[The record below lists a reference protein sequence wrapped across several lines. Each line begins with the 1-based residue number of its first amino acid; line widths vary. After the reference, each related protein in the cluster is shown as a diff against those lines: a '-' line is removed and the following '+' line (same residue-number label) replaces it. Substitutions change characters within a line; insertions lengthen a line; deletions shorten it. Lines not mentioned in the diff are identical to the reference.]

1 MDRVWGYQRRYSVW
15 SVHWCNI
22 SLCYSRGI
30 VVPYWYTHVALSW
43 LDVGYHATLCIH
55 TYHMYSMP
63 VITCLCLS
71 IPMIIVCRF
80 PGRGT
85 APDTTGHHR
94 TPPDITG
101 HYRTCAHMVLPR
113 MDRTCWTQNRT
124 FRTSNRTTHR
134 TLPDTQTG
142 HAPDIHRTSPDITG
156 HTGHPV
162 THRAQFEPLY
172 INGQ

>member
-1 MDRVWGYQRRYSVW
+1 MVNSLVQHLTFLLFTRYRSTVLVYARRTFLVR
-15 SVHWCNI
+15 C
-22 SLCYSRGI
+22 
-30 VVPYWYTHVALSW
+30 W
-43 LDVGYHATLCIH
+43 LPHATLCIH

-142 HAPDIHRTSPDITG
+142 HAPDIHR
-156 HTGHPV
+156 
-162 THRAQFEPLY
+162 
-172 INGQ
+172 